1 MPPKINNLS
10 EHEKTAA
17 RMLVE
22 ENRSIHSVAEE
33 LGIHEKTLLRRSKL
47 PAFITYQA
55 TWRKEMHKAVVA
67 QIKAQVKEI
76 DLPVVS
82 MPAIMP
88 AHLIAIFWEFATM
101 PKELT
106 GGKVT
111 DQLAAAKELWRI
123 HGFDA
128 TFKPGALP
136 GMDQKPDVPS
146 FYRAEIS
153 KEPLTQ

>member
-1 MPPKINNLS
+1 MQRKIETLT

-22 ENRSIHSVAEE
+22 TGRSIPAVAEE

-47 PAFITYQA
+47 PAFISYQA

-67 QIKAQVKEI
+67 QVRNQIKEI

-111 DQLAAAKELWRI
+111 DQIAAAKELWRI

-128 TFKPGALP
+128 TFKPGGTP
-136 GMDQKPDVPS
+136 DGDQKPKGPDV
-146 FYRAEIS
+146 FEAEWLR
-153 KEPLTQ
+153 KPQ